1 MWNDENEKTI
11 FNLKLSELNA
21 LIAEERRLVRI
32 TGNVD
37 ITKSTNETLYLYSEE
52 DSDSINLK
60 RSESIFKLKFDRKES
75 SDGQIT
81 QRYEVIADVE
91 YLDSFNLMDMHHQ
104 HDLIQ
109 IIGYKERQSSPNEP
123 CKFKALYYRIIKRTN
138 LQVYYQAI
146 DIQYGHIA
154 SNIK

>member
-1 MWNDENEKTI
+1 MWNDENEKTL

-21 LIAEERRLVRI
+21 LIVEDRRLLRI

-37 ITKSTNETLYLYSEE
+37 KEKSTNEALYLYSEE
-52 DSDSINLK
+52 DWDSINLK
-60 RSESIFKLKFDRKES
+60 RSESIFKLKFDAKRP
-75 SDGQIT
+75 SDCKAS
-81 QRYEVIADVE
+81 QRYEVIVDVE

-109 IIGYKERQSSPNEP
+109 LIGYKERQSFPNEP
-123 CKFKALYYRIIKRTN
+123 CKFKALYYRIVKRTN

-146 DIQYGHIA
+146 DIQYEYIN
-154 SNIK
+154 SNAK